1 MSTFIRLAA
10 FIGAML
16 VIAYGF
22 GGTEE
27 QADKVWLLLL
37 LGAGVLLAIAWWPR
51 GTRTLPVF
59 NRTLL
64 RWSAIILV
72 CFTLV
77 SIQLVRVQIV
87 ESSRITARIAEAPN
101 GEIASNPRLRLRS
114 LEMQRGRIL
123 DSEGRVL
130 ADTVQREDGTYER
143 TWPELVDR
151 AVDRLLL
158 AGDVRV
164 DQHRGRVRRV
174 PVRNRR
180 WQPGR
185 GVAQRHHPRAAAR
198 LRCGAD
204 HRSGP
209 AESCRRVDGWQA
221 GRSRPDGPRDRRSA
235 HDVRRASLRS
245 KPALRQP
252 RPADGRGDRGDR
264 GVLGRAERG
273 PEHAAGVPAD
283 RWTL

>member
-37 LGAGVLLAIAWWPR
+37 LGAGVLLSIAWWPR

-87 ESSRITARIAEAPN
+87 
-101 GEIASNPRLRLRS
+101 
-114 LEMQRGRIL
+114 
-123 DSEGRVL
+123 
-130 ADTVQREDGTYER
+130 
-143 TWPELVDR
+143 
-151 AVDRLLL
+151 
-158 AGDVRV
+158 
-164 DQHRGRVRRV
+164 
-174 PVRNRR
+174 
-180 WQPGR
+180 
-185 GVAQRHHPRAAAR
+185 
-198 LRCGAD
+198 
-204 HRSGP
+204 
-209 AESCRRVDGWQA
+209 
-221 GRSRPDGPRDRRSA
+221 
-235 HDVRRASLRS
+235 
-245 KPALRQP
+245 
-252 RPADGRGDRGDR
+252 
-264 GVLGRAERG
+264 
-273 PEHAAGVPAD
+273 
-283 RWTL
+283 